1 MQNLFKTLRKAQQ
14 IVTFD
19 SVKKKHIDK
28 ANQKP
33 FNTNPNT
40 MYISLGITT
49 AYMVKSVWLAQNL

>member
-1 MQNLFKTLRKAQQ
+1 MRKAQQ